1 MTKEQIRT
9 VTCGLFHE
17 GIEVDKLSEKAKDEL
32 REAVEILLAAV
43 SQS

>member
-17 GIEVDKLSEKAKDEL
+17 GIEVDELSEKAKAEL
-32 REAVEILLAAV
+32 REAVEVLLAAL
-43 SQS
+43 SRS